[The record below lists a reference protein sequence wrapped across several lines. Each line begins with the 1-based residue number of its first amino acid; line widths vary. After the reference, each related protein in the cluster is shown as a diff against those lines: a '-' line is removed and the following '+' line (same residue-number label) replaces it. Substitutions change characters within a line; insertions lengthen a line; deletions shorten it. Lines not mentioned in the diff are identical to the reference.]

1 MADRFFDTSA
11 VVKRYHV
18 ETGTA
23 RVDALLAVPGD
34 GHFISGLAGVELHS
48 TLARLVRTGV
58 LSAADFALARNRF
71 LADVA
76 AGLWRVTP
84 ISAAWFRAA
93 QDLVVRHGLTRSLRA
108 LDALQLA
115 AALRL
120 HAARSIDAFVCAD
133 AGLIAVATAEG
144 LAVINPEIP

>member
-11 VVKRYHV
+11 VVKRYHI
-18 ETGTA
+18 ETGTP
-23 RVDALLAVPGD
+23 RVDALLATPGD
-34 GHFISGLAGVELHS
+34 GHFVSGLTGVELHS

-58 LSAADFALARNRF
+58 LSPADFTLVRNRF
-71 LADVA
+71 LADIA
-76 AGLWRVTP
+76 AGFWQVTP
-84 ISAAWFRAA
+84 ISAVWFRVA

-120 HAARSIDAFVCAD
+120 HATRPLAAFVCAD

-144 LAVINPEIP
+144 LTVVNPELP